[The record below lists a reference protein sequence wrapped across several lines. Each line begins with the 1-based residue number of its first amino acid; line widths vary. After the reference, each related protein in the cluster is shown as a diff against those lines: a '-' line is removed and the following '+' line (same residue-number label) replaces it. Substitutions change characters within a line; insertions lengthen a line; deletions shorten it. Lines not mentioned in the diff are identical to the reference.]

1 MKIIRSSARTKKV
14 WEEIAYRDCG
24 EFDRDAPTVVVDTSQ
39 KFQTHCGFGGALTE
53 STGAALSKATE
64 KDRRR
69 VLENYYSKEGLNYN
83 LGRISVHS
91 NDFSLGNYTYVS
103 AEDRELSTF
112 SLERDERFVLPLVR
126 EALSIRKLEL
136 LSSAWS
142 PPAWMK
148 TNGDMNYGGRLRK
161 DCYGVWADYY
171 VRFLL
176 ELRKQGIEVSML
188 TAQNEPEAVQLWDSC
203 NFTAEEEADFLENH
217 LIPRLDENGFGNVK
231 ILIWDHNR
239 DRVVR
244 RASVTL
250 AGEKL
255 RKRVW
260 GVGYHWYVSCEHG
273 NLSALHALFPEKHI
287 LLTESSVELTN
298 AAEQGSEQASGK
310 WEHAER
316 YARQMIHDFN
326 NFSEG
331 WIDWNMVLDEEGGPN
346 HVSNFCDAHVTVDS
360 KTGEVTYNPSFYYVG
375 HFSRYILPG
384 ARRVLCL
391 NDEEKDLHTCAYEN
405 PDGSRVAV
413 ILNTDWVKKIAFIAD
428 GKGCNITLP
437 PRSIVTV
444 LF

>member
-217 LIPRLDENGFGNVK
+217 LIPRLDENGLGNVK

-255 RKRVW
+255 RKRV
-260 GVGYHWYVSCEHG
+260 
-273 NLSALHALFPEKHI
+273 L
-287 LLTESSVELTN
+287 
-298 AAEQGSEQASGK
+298 
-310 WEHAER
+310 
-316 YARQMIHDFN
+316 
-326 NFSEG
+326 
-331 WIDWNMVLDEEGGPN
+331 
-346 HVSNFCDAHVTVDS
+346 
-360 KTGEVTYNPSFYYVG
+360 
-375 HFSRYILPG
+375 
-384 ARRVLCL
+384 
-391 NDEEKDLHTCAYEN
+391 
-405 PDGSRVAV
+405 
-413 ILNTDWVKKIAFIAD
+413 
-428 GKGCNITLP
+428 
-437 PRSIVTV
+437 
-444 LF
+444 